1 MAMRVGFHLEGWDYL
16 IVRALL
22 ARLLDV
28 PESELLPDQVTLSSR
43 GWTTIVQVLPQ
54 AIQRFYQRCCQF
66 AVIGIDN
73 DGNLD
78 VGKTGQL
85 EDPRRPRHWNHHEKH
100 DQCRYCLLQGI
111 VEQTRLGLR
120 PLPQKPA
127 ASWPILLAV
136 PVESIEAWLLSLRVI
151 VAGQGGLYFEKE
163 LRKTLKQRFYGRP
176 EATQG
181 DVEEVALPLIRGAT
195 AANLATLS
203 EACQSFQLLTQQVEA
218 ARGHI
223 LGSRDCWAP
232 DDQAAAV

>member
-28 PESELLPDQVTLSSR
+28 PECELEPDQVELPSR
-43 GWTTIVQVLPQ
+43 GWETIVKVVPQ
-54 AIQRFYQRCCQF
+54 ALQRFYFGCCQL

-111 VEQTRLGLR
+111 VEQTR
-120 PLPQKPA
+120 P
-127 ASWPILLAV
+127 
-136 PVESIEAWLLSLRVI
+136 
-151 VAGQGGLYFEKE
+151 
-163 LRKTLKQRFYGRP
+163 
-176 EATQG
+176 
-181 DVEEVALPLIRGAT
+181 
-195 AANLATLS
+195 
-203 EACQSFQLLTQQVEA
+203 
-218 ARGHI
+218 
-223 LGSRDCWAP
+223 GSRPGQTALASAQP
-232 DDQAAAV
+232 FTPPA